1 MTGGNSPGPAASRH
15 KPANKG
21 RLPMASANYLIGPA
35 RGHIRWYPAIGDQ
48 PPAGSRADEPGP
60 RPWSAAVS
68 GLAEAANVKR
78 IAASLPESDLQ
89 SQLEA
94 GAARSIED
102 ILDEWCGPRRPYPE
116 LALGPT
122 NSGDRARRRGRSD
135 SELTPG
141 WLPSRRTAPHRRP
154 GALAALRTAA
164 ELTTQ
169 PPGTTQQAVPAIR
182 HLAPASRCKW
192 CPNRGPARPGGT
204 RPCMLR

>member
-1 MTGGNSPGPAASRH
+1 MG
-15 KPANKG
+15 
-21 RLPMASANYLIGPA
+21 SANYLIGPA

-102 ILDEWCGPRRPYPE
+102 VLLLNLLPRKRPP
-116 LALGPT
+116 LF
-122 NSGDRARRRGRSD
+122 GDVFPQVR
-135 SELTPG
+135 
-141 WLPSRRTAPHRRP
+141 
-154 GALAALRTAA
+154 
-164 ELTTQ
+164 
-169 PPGTTQQAVPAIR
+169 
-182 HLAPASRCKW
+182 
-192 CPNRGPARPGGT
+192 
-204 RPCMLR
+204 